1 MWLIL
6 LLCLIWGFNFTIMKL
21 ALDYFPPVLF
31 SSIRFLLASIILLII
46 CFYKKIPFPRK
57 QDWKWYAI
65 CGILQTSFQFIAN
78 QQALQ
83 YIDSGL
89 TSLLCYTMPI
99 WFALMAHFMIGE
111 RLTKLKTGA
120 LILGMIGLFLVL
132 QINPFQIEWKG
143 MTLLAQLLVLSG
155 AIAWA
160 VSNIIVKKVLD
171 NHNKWQF
178 TAYQMVIGTFVL
190 FLYSIFVE
198 QEYTVIW
205 GWESI
210 AILLYSG
217 VMASAVAYTLWTYLL
232 GSGEGGKV
240 SISLMLVPVIGIIS
254 GSILLG
260 ERLSFISMVGIF
272 LILAALILVNKKE
285 NQPVNKIITI
295 KTKTL

>member
-6 LLCLIWGFNFTIMKL
+6 LLCLIWGFNFTVMKL

-31 SSIRFLLASIILLII
+31 SSIRFLIASILLLAI

-99 WFALMAHFMIGE
+99 WFAILAHFFIGE
-111 RLTKLKTGA
+111 RLTKQKTVA
-120 LILGMIGLFLVL
+120 LVIGVIGLLIVM

-160 VSNIIVKKVLD
+160 VSNIIVKKVLEH
-171 NHNKWQF
+171 HNKWQF

-190 FLYSIFVE
+190 FLYSIFFERVN
-198 QEYTVIW
+198 TVIW
-205 GWESI
+205 GWGSNRNSF
-210 AILLYSG
+210 LFGSNGFSRCL
-217 VMASAVAYTLWTYLL
+217 YTLVLSIGLRRRWKSIDIFIIGPSYRYYFWIDFLRRKTSLYLDD
-232 GSGEGGKV
+232 GYTFHHS
-240 SISLMLVPVIGIIS
+240 SPCFS
-254 GSILLG
+254 
-260 ERLSFISMVGIF
+260 
-272 LILAALILVNKKE
+272 
-285 NQPVNKIITI
+285 
-295 KTKTL
+295 